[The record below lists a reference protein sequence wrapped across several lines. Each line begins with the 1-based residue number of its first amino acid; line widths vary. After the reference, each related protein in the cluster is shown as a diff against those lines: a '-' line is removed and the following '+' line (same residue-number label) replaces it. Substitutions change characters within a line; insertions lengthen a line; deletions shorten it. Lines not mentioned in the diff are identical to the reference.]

1 MPDPAIAPLKP
12 PLKWAGGKRWLV
24 PKLQELVQGLDYDR
38 LVEPFCGG
46 LAVTLSL
53 QPRRALLND
62 INPHLINF
70 YQQVKAGLEVTIPLE
85 NDPDLY
91 YQYRQAFN
99 QTDLPSALSA
109 QYFYYLNRTGFNGLC
124 RFNSKGEF
132 NVPFGRYKAIHY
144 RHDFLDYFQLFQDYQ
159 FCLGDFDQLTVMAQ
173 DLIYADPPYDVEFRQ
188 YAKEGFTWDDQVRLA
203 HWLAVANA
211 PVIASNQATPRILEL
226 YQSLGFQVVTCLA
239 PRRISCNGDRQ
250 PALEMIATKGINQ
263 GWEIA
268 FQTS

>member
-24 PKLQELVQGLDYDR
+24 PKLQGLVQGLDYDR

-53 QPRRALLND
+53 KPRRALLND

-159 FCLGDFDQLTVMAQ
+159 FCLGDFDQLTVTAQ

-203 HWLAVANA
+203 HWLAAANG

-263 GWEIA
+263 GWGIA